1 MVSFIRRIPKFEY
14 DITGVPV
21 NIPADILAIAPEAS
35 IWDANGAITDPEREL
50 LPLWYIATNKASGTL
65 SYTQVAHGMAPIIST
80 SAMSDNYG
88 AVLGLD
94 VVDTGPLCAMED
106 SDGAVFEDG
115 DGNII
120 LIK

>member
-1 MVSFIRRIPKFEY
+1 
-14 DITGVPV
+14 
-21 NIPADILAIAPEAS
+21 
-35 IWDANGAITDPEREL
+35 
-50 LPLWYIATNKASGTL
+50 
-65 SYTQVAHGMAPIIST
+65 MAPIIST